1 MNSKAQELVS
11 TVDCCHNNSKTEIN
25 VPWSKVKVTIVTKF
39 FNFLRIPTEALGSTF
54 KPHNLH

>member
-11 TVDCCHNNSKTEIN
+11 IVDCCHSHSKTEIN
-25 VPWSKVKVTIVTKF
+25 VPRSKVKVTRVTKF

-54 KPHNLH
+54 KPQNLH